1 MTAIHDEPGHDE
13 PGLQRN
19 PANFVS
25 LSPLSF
31 LARAADVFPE
41 RPAVIY
47 GARRY
52 NWRDVRDRARRLA
65 SALAGHG
72 VMQGDVVAMVAANTP
87 ELFEAHFGVP
97 LSGAILNTINT
108 RLDADT
114 VAYILDHGGAK
125 VLLTDTEF
133 APMVRAALARM
144 TGAKPLVIDIVD
156 GSAKGGQNPDDRL
169 GAKTYD
175 DFIAAGDPDYLWHL
189 PQDEWQSLSLN
200 YTSGTSGRPK
210 GVLYHH
216 RGAYLMSMGTVVGWG
231 LTSHPTYLYTVP
243 MFHCNGWGHV
253 WTLALVAGTAVL
265 CRYVGAKAIFDAIA
279 DHRIT
284 HLGGAPVVLGM
295 LVNAPADERR
305 PLPHKVQ
312 VMTAGAPPPSAVLAR
327 MAELGFEVMQV
338 YGLTETYGHVVHC
351 AWQAEW
357 DQLPFAEQAEMKA
370 RQGVRFP
377 ITEGLELRDPETGAT
392 PPADGQAMGEILL
405 RGNTVMKGY
414 HKDRA
419 ATEKAF
425 KDGFFHSGDIAVRH
439 PNGYVEIKD
448 RLKDV
453 IISGG
458 ENVSSIEIESRLFKH
473 AAVSLAAVVA
483 KPDPKWGEVPCAFV
497 ELKPGA
503 DVTEAELIAFCR
515 EALAGFKTPKRVI
528 FGELPKTSTGKIQK
542 FLLREQAKAL

>member
-1 MTAIHDEPGHDE
+1 MEDVFLKGND
-13 PGLQRN
+13 
-19 PANFVS
+19 ANFVP
-25 LSPLSF
+25 LSPLSH
-31 LARAADVFPE
+31 LARAADLWPD
-41 RPAVIY
+41 RTAVIY

-52 NWRDVRDRARRLA
+52 TWSEVGSRSRRLA
-65 SALAGHG
+65 SALAAHG
-72 VMQGDVVAMVAANTP
+72 VTRDVVVAVMAANTP
-87 ELFEAHFGVP
+87 EIFEAHFGVP
-97 LSGAILNTINT
+97 LSGGILNTINT

-125 VLLTDTEF
+125 VLIVDTEF
-133 APMVRAALARM
+133 AAVMREALKRM
-144 TGAKPLVIDIVD
+144 TGAKPLIIDIVD
-156 GSAKGGQNPDDRL
+156 PAARAGGKPEDRL
-169 GAKTYD
+169 GAQTYGE
-175 DFIAAGDPDYLWHL
+175 FLATGDSDYPWVL

-216 RGAYLMSMGTVVGWG
+216 RGAYLMSLGTVAGWNVPA
-231 LTSHPTYLYTVP
+231 HPTYLYTVP
-243 MFHCNGWGHV
+243 LFHCNGWGHA
-253 WTLALVAGTAVL
+253 WTLAIVGGTAVM
-265 CRYVGAKAIFDAIA
+265 CRYVGAKTIFDLIA
-279 DHRIT
+279 EHGIT

-295 LVNAPADERR
+295 LVNAPAEERR

-312 VMTAGAPPPSAVLAR
+312 VMTAGAPPPSAVLAK
-327 MAELGFEVMQV
+327 MAELGFEVTQV

-351 AWQAEW
+351 AWQPEW
-357 DQLPFAEQAEMKA
+357 DDLPFAEQAEMKA

-392 PPADGQAMGEILL
+392 PPADGTTMGEIII

-414 HKDRA
+414 HKDPA

-425 KDGFFHSGDIAVRH
+425 KDGYFHSGDIAVRH
-439 PNGYVEIKD
+439 PNGYIEVKD

-458 ENVSSIEIESRLFKH
+458 ENVSSIEIESRLYKH
-473 AAVSLAAVVA
+473 VAVANAAVVA

-497 ELKPGA
+497 ELKQNA
-503 DVTEAELIAFCR
+503 SATEAELIAFCR
-515 EALAGFKTPKRVI
+515 ESLAGFKTPKRIV

-542 FLLREQAKAL
+542 FILREQAKAL